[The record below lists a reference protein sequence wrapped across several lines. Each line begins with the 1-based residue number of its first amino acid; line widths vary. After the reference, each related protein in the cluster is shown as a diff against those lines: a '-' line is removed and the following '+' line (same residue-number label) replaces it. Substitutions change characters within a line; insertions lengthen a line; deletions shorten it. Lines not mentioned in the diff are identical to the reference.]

1 VPEVKG
7 MRKMFFALGV
17 LLGAVVVAA
26 GFALADW
33 FIFNRA
39 EAEIHLIPDGFVGP
53 VVIAFDQNDGEPKK
67 YGNKTRI
74 YGIPPNGV
82 LKTRFP
88 KNDGTNHVWK
98 FYYMK
103 ADGTKSELPYF
114 FDFREVPAGNKDTI
128 AIYSLG
134 SMSAPSNRG
143 ASDRSFFTYVVGKV
157 SDSKSLI
164 DRQHDINFSDL

>member
-1 VPEVKG
+1 
-7 MRKMFFALGV
+7 MQRMFFALGV
-17 LLGAVVVAA
+17 LLGAVLVAT
-26 GFALADW
+26 GFVLAAW
-33 FIFNRA
+33 FIFSRG
-39 EAEIHLIPDGFVGP
+39 EAEIHLIPDGYVGP
-53 VVIAFDQNDGEPKK
+53 VVIAFDREDGEPKK
-67 YGNKTRI
+67 YENKTRI

-98 FYYMK
+98 FYYIK
-103 ADGTKSELPYF
+103 ADGAKRELPYF
-114 FDFREVPAGNKDTI
+114 LDLRDVPAGNKDAI

-143 ASDRSFFTYVVGKV
+143 ASDRNLFTYVVGKV

-164 DRQHDINFSDL
+164 DRQHNIDFSDL

>member
-1 VPEVKG
+1 
-7 MRKMFFALGV
+7 MQRMFFALGV
-17 LLGAVVVAA
+17 LLGAVLVAT
-26 GFALADW
+26 GFVLADW
-33 FIFNRA
+33 FIFSRA
-39 EAEIHLIPDGFVGP
+39 EAEMHLIPDGYVGP
-53 VVIAFDQNDGEPKK
+53 VVIAFDREDGEPKK
-67 YGNKTRI
+67 YENKTRI

-98 FYYMK
+98 FYYIK
-103 ADGTKSELPYF
+103 ADGAKRELPYF
-114 FDFREVPAGNKDTI
+114 LDLRDVPAGNKDAI

-143 ASDRSFFTYVVGKV
+143 ASDRNLFTYVVGKV

-164 DRQHDINFSDL
+164 DRQHNIDFSDL